1 MVSTLLEI
9 LAYVVIINGKK
20 VLYLSFQPFL
30 RFWSPGPLRGHLDG
44 FVEFQPFLR
53 FWPTGCCST
62 AGRSTSTWF
71 QPFLRFW
78 GSCVWLLWVFK
89 FFFGFL

>member
-9 LAYVVIINGKK
+9 LDVAASILIVPRNC
-20 VLYLSFQPFL
+20 
-30 RFWSPGPLRGHLDG
+30 RM
-44 FVEFQPFLR
+44 EFQPFLR
-53 FWPTGCCST
+53 FWLVIEEMRNVMMFGCP
-62 AGRSTSTWF
+62 F

-78 GSCVWLLWVFK
+78 GLCVWFLWVFK